1 MQVTEINADGL
12 KHAFK
17 VVIPAGRLEE
27 LVQARLGEVART
39 INLPGFRPGKV
50 PMKLVRQ
57 KYGAAVLSEVMEE
70 AVNDGARTAIDSKGL
85 RPAIKPEVEIGEY
98 GEGGDLEF
106 TVAVEVLPEIAP
118 MDFAT
123 VSLEREKADVPDED
137 VEDALA
143 RIAAGSGEMVTV
155 DRPAQDGDV
164 VVIDFVGRQDGV
176 EFPGG
181 AAENYELTL
190 GSGDFIPG
198 FEEQL
203 TGKSAGDET
212 LVSLTFP
219 EGYAAELLAGKG
231 AEFQV
236 KVNEVRE
243 NRPRQVDDELA
254 KAVGMD
260 SLDAL
265 RQAVREELG
274 RELDNLARSRL
285 KRRLLDVLAEN
296 HDFPIPPKLLD
307 NEFQSIWT
315 QIEEDRKAG
324 RLDEDDAGKS
334 EEALRAEYLTLAERR
349 VRLGLLLAEVGRV
362 NHIDV
367 SQDDVNRALVNEA
380 RRFPGQEH
388 MVFQYYRDHPEA
400 IDQLRAPIYE
410 DKVIDFILE
419 LAKIEERGVTA
430 ADLRAVPGAGA
441 ATDAG

>member
-12 KHAFK
+12 KHDFK

-27 LVQARLGEVART
+27 MVQARLGEVART

-85 RPAIKPEVEIGEY
+85 RPATKPEVSIGEY
-98 GEGGDLEF
+98 GEGADLEF
-106 TVAVEVLPEIAP
+106 TVAVETLPEIQP

-123 VSLEREKADVPDED
+123 VKLAREKAEVPDDDIAETLKR
-137 VEDALA
+137 LA
-143 RIAAGSGEMVTV
+143 TSSGLAEAVG
-155 DRPAQDGDV
+155 RPAQDGDLLL
-164 VVIDFVGRQDGV
+164 IDFVGTQDGV
-176 EFPGG
+176 AFPGG
-181 AAENYELTL
+181 AAEDYELTL
-190 GSGDFIPG
+190 GSGTFIPG

-203 TGKSAGDET
+203 VGKSAGDET
-212 LVSLTFP
+212 KVTVTFP
-219 EGYAAELLAGKG
+219 ESYGSDLLAGKG
-231 AEFQV
+231 AEFEV
-236 KVNEVRE
+236 KIKEVRE
-243 NRPRQVDDELA
+243 NRPRELDDELA
-254 KAVGMD
+254 KAVGLET
-260 SLDAL
+260 LDAL
-265 RQAVREELG
+265 RDAIREEVG
-274 RELDNLARSRL
+274 RELDGLSRSRL
-285 KRRLLDVLAEN
+285 KRQLLDVLAEN
-296 HDFPIPPKLLD
+296 HEFPIPPKLLD

-324 RLDEDDAGKS
+324 RLDAEDAGKS
-334 EEALRAEYLTLAERR
+334 EDELRGEYMVLAERR

-362 NHIDV
+362 NKIDV

-419 LAKIEERGVTA
+419 LAQVEDRTVTA
-430 ADLRAVPGAGA
+430 ADLRAAPGTEK